1 MSSNRKALMSVYA
14 LLPKQEQL
22 RLSRLKET
30 ELLTELEKKLAAL
43 STPQQSIIVKVDEV
57 TKAVLAAAYR
67 EKKAARIAAEDRERR
82 DRLMKNWQIEVME
95 ALRSSMYRDKV
106 EVEPLSI
113 FNQYPHLWPQGMPE
127 CPCPPWLVT
136 SYFPLKKKLGEAT
149 GRDFMAPLRPQNEW
163 WDTNDPTAPR
173 NEDGS
178 PIYHENDA
186 ILVEIF
192 NAGKSSSKGLPV
204 TPVGHSKKTYRGES
218 LSSPQPLWQ
227 TWGETLLN
235 KDLDGNPMYEMG
247 ARLAKS
253 KEDNTQ
259 LVKVVS
265 PTFTTYEKH
274 DAPRPRLMTVVQ
286 GVDSTLKTKV
296 PGQPKLGD
304 LIALKKDLMSN
315 LEQARLM
322 AQNEQRIARG
332 QEQRRISDMKA
343 AMKKQSVMWASEPD
357 AKWLKA
363 QGFPPCPELSAQPWI
378 NVHVCVSKGPDG
390 KTQCRY
396 PAGTKA
402 TMKKAPDMRV
412 K

>member
-1 MSSNRKALMSVYA
+1 
-14 LLPKQEQL
+14 
-22 RLSRLKET
+22 
-30 ELLTELEKKLAAL
+30 
-43 STPQQSIIVKVDEV
+43 
-57 TKAVLAAAYR
+57 
-67 EKKAARIAAEDRERR
+67 
-82 DRLMKNWQIEVME
+82 
-95 ALRSSMYRDKV
+95 
-106 EVEPLSI
+106 
-113 FNQYPHLWPQGMPE
+113 
-127 CPCPPWLVT
+127 
-136 SYFPLKKKLGEAT
+136 
-149 GRDFMAPLRPQNEW
+149 
-163 WDTNDPTAPR
+163 
-173 NEDGS
+173 
-178 PIYHENDA
+178 
-186 ILVEIF
+186 
-192 NAGKSSSKGLPV
+192 
-204 TPVGHSKKTYRGES
+204 
-218 LSSPQPLWQ
+218 
-227 TWGETLLN
+227 
-235 KDLDGNPMYEMG
+235 
-247 ARLAKS
+247 
-253 KEDNTQ
+253 
-259 LVKVVS
+259 
-265 PTFTTYEKH
+265 
-274 DAPRPRLMTVVQ
+274 MTVVQ